1 MTHDE
6 PLSESMYLRLK
17 TLWTGTPAGRRS
29 KRNPQHVTGSQPFT
43 TGRDPSSLTDVLGV
57 MSTGLGW
64 DEALAEAALVS
75 DWPNIVGPDTAA
87 NAQVERFDDGAL
99 VVRCVSTA
107 WATQL
112 GFIASDIKTRL
123 LEAHPDAGLEKITFI
138 GPNAPSWK
146 RGPRAI
152 PGRGARDT
160 YG

>member
-1 MTHDE
+1 MSEE

-17 TLWTGTPAGRRS
+17 TLWTGSPATRNKRRTAVAP
-29 KRNPQHVTGSQPFT
+29 RGSEPFSA
-43 TGRDPSSLTDVLGV
+43 GRDPISVSDAMQDV
-57 MSTGLGW
+57 STGLGW
-64 DEALAEAALVS
+64 DAVLAEATLVA

-87 NAQVERFDDGAL
+87 NTQVDRLESGNL
-99 VVRCVSTA
+99 VVRCSSTA

-112 GFIASDIKTRL
+112 TFISSDILTNL
-123 LEAHPDAGLEKITFI
+123 MAAHPNAELTKISFI

-152 PGRGARDT
+152 QGRGVRDT